1 MATIGTI
8 GAKLNLL
15 VRQAMTFG
23 PYLVTVNKLDVLP
36 KTPIDL
42 TGCIVSGQLRKVL
55 PVTVPPLPLPDPN
68 DVYAIAFDII
78 VVDALNGK
86 FSFGL
91 SSAKT
96 DQLYPGLSTK
106 DAKGKYEYDIQIKYL
121 DGTIRPLLY
130 GTLTSYREV
139 TRDV

>member
-23 PYLVTVNKLDVLP
+23 PYLVTINQLDVLP

-42 TGCIVSGQLRKVL
+42 TGCIVSGQLRKAL
-55 PVTVPPLPLPDPN
+55 PVTATPSPLPDPN
-68 DVYAIAFDII
+68 DVYAIAFDITI
-78 VVDALNGK
+78 VDALAGK

-91 SSAKT
+91 SSTKT
-96 DQLYPGLSTK
+96 DQLYPGLSVK
-106 DAKGKYEYDIQIKYL
+106 DVKGKYEYDIQVKYP
-121 DGTIRPLLY
+121 DSTIRPLLY